1 MLYGGCVKP
10 SASNHRLVYSSDTG
24 RVCPQ
29 CARPVKECVC
39 RKSSSQPAGD
49 GIVRIR
55 RESKGRGGK
64 TVTVVTGIAA
74 DEAGLKEVA
83 AGLKKRCGTGGTVK
97 DGIIEIQGDHR
108 ELLLAELAERGYRV
122 KAAGG

>member
-1 MLYGGCVKP
+1 MKLVG
-10 SASNHRLVYSSDTG
+10 SNHRLVYSSDTG
-24 RVCPQ
+24 RVCPE
-29 CARPVKECVC
+29 CARVVRECVC
-39 RKSSSQPAGD
+39 RKKSGQPPAGD

-64 TVTVVTGIAA
+64 TVTVIAGISLGEDA
-74 DEAGLKEVA
+74 LKLLSGE
-83 AGLKKRCGTGGTVK
+83 LKRRCGTGGTIK

-108 ELLLAELAERGYRV
+108 ELLLAELAARGYKV

>member
-1 MLYGGCVKP
+1 MKN
-10 SASNHRLVYSSDTG
+10 SRLVYSSGTG
-24 RVCPQ
+24 RICPK
-29 CARPVKECVC
+29 CERPHLACICKKAV
-39 RKSSSQPAGD
+39 SPAGD

-64 TVTVVTGIAA
+64 TVSVIVGVSGGEDAIKAL
-74 DEAGLKEVA
+74 AGELKR
-83 AGLKKRCGTGGTVK
+83 RCGTGGTVK

-108 ELLLAELAERGYRV
+108 ELLLTELAARGYKA